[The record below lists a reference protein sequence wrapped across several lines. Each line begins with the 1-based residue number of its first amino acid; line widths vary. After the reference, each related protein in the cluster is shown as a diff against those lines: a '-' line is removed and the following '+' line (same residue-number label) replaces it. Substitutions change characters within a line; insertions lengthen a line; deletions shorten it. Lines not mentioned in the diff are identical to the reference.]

1 MEVKGRLQGP
11 ETPPLLSLYLSSD
24 FVKGGGARLLE
35 PGGQDSYNFPP
46 SFCASLVLWF
56 GCVPRAHTLGL
67 LSPVWQ
73 WEEEAAITEWVDAVI
88 EGG

>member
-11 ETPPLLSLYLSSD
+11 ESPLLSLYLSLD
-24 FVKGGGARLLE
+24 FVRVGLDCLSLE
-35 PGGQDSYNFPP
+35 DRTVIISP
-46 SFCASLVLWF
+46 SFCASPVLWF
-56 GCVPRAHTLGL
+56 GCLPRAHALGL

-73 WEEEAAITEWVDAVI
+73 WEEEAAIIEWVDAVI